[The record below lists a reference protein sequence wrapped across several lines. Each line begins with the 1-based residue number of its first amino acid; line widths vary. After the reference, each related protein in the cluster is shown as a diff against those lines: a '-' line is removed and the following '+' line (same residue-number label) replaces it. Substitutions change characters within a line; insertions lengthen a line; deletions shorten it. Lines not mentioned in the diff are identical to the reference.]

1 MMNKV
6 IGICNLHNEP
16 HLGELTKNRP
26 LAAVTFL
33 GRYGIIDFTLSNF
46 SNSYIDKVYVLVKKG
61 IVAIRRHIGSGA
73 IWSRNTKLGHI
84 DLVLNEKGLSNKP
97 FNTDI
102 NNIKEGLDLDLVDFE
117 YAVIAPSYMLSSMD
131 YRPIIDAHIASGAQI
146 TAVYQHVENADKEFL
161 RCDKYKFDAN
171 GNITSSK
178 KNIGRTPIAD
188 ISLDTFIINKRLLKK
203 IINDSGKVSQLYS
216 IQDMINFYIEEEVVK
231 VNSYKYE
238 GFVVP
243 ILSLEGY
250 VNNSLS
256 LLNYHTRNRL
266 FIEDWPIYT
275 TTHNTPPAL
284 YGKDADVQNS
294 FIANGAVIKGKV
306 TNSIISRE
314 VLVEKGAEVN
324 NCIIFTKTV
333 IGRDVKIN
341 RVVSD
346 KGVVIT
352 NTKKL
357 SGTEDEFIVLSQGAK
372 L

>member
-1 MMNKV
+1 MNKV

-73 IWSRNTKLGHI
+73 IWNRNTKLGHI

-131 YRPIIDAHIASGAQI
+131 YRPIIEAHINSGAQV
-146 TAVYQHVENADKEFL
+146 TAVYQHIENADKEFL
-161 RCDKYKFDAN
+161 RCDKYKFDAA
-171 GNITSSK
+171 GNITSVK
-178 KNIGRTPIAD
+178 KKT
-188 ISLDTFIINKRLLKK
+188 K
-203 IINDSGKVSQLYS
+203 ISQLYS
-216 IQDMINFYIEEEVVK
+216 IQDMINFYIEEELAK

-333 IGRDVKIN
+333 VGRDVKIN

-346 KGVVIT
+346 KRVVIV